1 MNIINYNGVE
11 IDLDAAAAAQGG
23 KTSVQK
29 TIRPLTEVSTAS
41 KHSTWKDCT
50 PALRFVRTLAT
61 APRLASLVPR
71 TWLR

>member
-29 TIRPLTEVSTAS
+29 
-41 KHSTWKDCT
+41 KQ
-50 PALRFVRTLAT
+50 
-61 APRLASLVPR
+61 
-71 TWLR
+71 